1 MIFAAA
7 SQSTNKKNKKVWEA
21 RLQEARQVVDDAAE
35 ALGKLEADRKV
46 GWLHDVHQRS
56 AVRLR
61 DMCAKNRGV
70 YIKLGQVLAQMDHMI
85 PT

>member
-1 MIFAAA
+1 M
-7 SQSTNKKNKKVWEA
+7 NEWEA
-21 RLQEARQVVDDAAE
+21 GVQEARRRVDVASEVLANMEAE
-35 ALGKLEADRKV
+35 DKG

-70 YIKLGQVLAQMDHMI
+70 YIKVGQHLAQMDYMI
-85 PT
+85 PVCVHAAAVLDSS